1 MAMQTNNANAR
12 STGNALAGLKLTDM
26 AKIGNIA
33 NAILPQ
39 AEPLLAKIREDN
51 AKLTDASNAADEAGT
66 HRGTLW
72 HDTLA
77 VAELVRDATEDAPS
91 LRAIIYS
98 EVMGEFLGSE
108 TRNTA
113 KAYASTAKSVL
124 IKLWTDGD
132 VSVDDVK
139 AANYGE
145 VRAMLRPAGNPQADA
160 DAESIRKMVG
170 FIKRFADKYGVGDA
184 KAENAVT
191 RLARIKDAIEPEYN
205 AVKSEKDRQS
215 QAAKAAREL
224 KGLQQQAPTEAGTVE
239 TVKPEALPQQRAA

>member
-1 MAMQTNNANAR
+1 
-12 STGNALAGLKLTDM
+12 LAGLKLADM

-72 HDTLA
+72 NDTLA
-77 VAELVRDATEDAPS
+77 IAELVFNATADAPS
-91 LRAIIYS
+91 LRTIIYS

-113 KAYASTAKSVL
+113 KAYASTAKNVL
-124 IKLWTDGD
+124 VKLWTDGD

-139 AANYGE
+139 AANYSE
-145 VRAMLRPAGNPQADA
+145 VRAMLKPAGNPQADA
-160 DAESIRKMVG
+160 DADDIRKMVG
-170 FIKRFADKYGVGDA
+170 YVKRYGDKNGNGEGNT
-184 KAENAVT
+184 ENAVT
-191 RLARIKDAIEPEYN
+191 RLERIKAAATTEYN
-205 AVKSEKDRQS
+205 AVKSDKDS
-215 QAAKAAREL
+215 KTQAAKAAREL
-224 KGLQQQAPTEAGTVE
+224 KELQQQGPREAGTVE
-239 TVKPEALPQQRAA
+239 TAKPEAVPNLARQHADQVQASAVH